1 MAGRKMEFSLSA
13 LQALLLL
20 IGGATTLLLIFIFG
34 VMIGK
39 GDIEGFKLFD
49 REVRSDVIKMKIE
62 SAPLDQP
69 SDRTTYHNEKAAIM
83 KNTTSKPIMTF
94 YDTLAKPGKNVKEPA
109 PSDSKIETKIDK
121 SSRKIYTI
129 QAGAMRDKSLA
140 DSVVSKL
147 KRNGYSAYIVS
158 SESSGKGIWHKVRL
172 GAFSNKEDAHKEAV
186 RIEKKEGISTTV
198 VEK

>member
-13 LQALLLL
+13 WQALLLL
-20 IGGATTLLLIFIFG
+20 TGGATTLLLIFIFG

-69 SDRTTYHNEKAAIM
+69 SDRTTSHNEKAAIM
-83 KNTTSKPIMTF
+83 RNTTSKPIMTF
-94 YDTLAKPGKNVKEPA
+94 YDTLAKPGKNGKEPA

-172 GAFSNKEDAHKEAV
+172 AFPAMADPLPARLFSV
-186 RIEKKEGISTTV
+186 
-198 VEK
+198 